1 VAVSVGMSVAAGS
14 RGWARHFE
22 GWQLGVAVVGVCALS
37 AMLVV
42 PRDVPPEL
50 LPVPR
55 VDRLEQLRERE
66 HDAERAERA
75 RMPARLSLAVR
86 SVGESFRRYGRA
98 AFSGPETLLQRQ
110 AQLRRLAAEA
120 LGQEGPEPLLE
131 LRALQTEL
139 WRGALSAG
147 SAEPTSDAVELGGGL
162 LQAARGRDWFA
173 PFPVGADAGAFT
185 ALFRL
190 YWARALGLEH
200 QHPFAPTLNE
210 WRAYYR
216 FLLSRPMPDPPLRD
230 GDLRSKLEYV
240 AALVSHDQE
249 YPEALA
255 RGILLYWQGSPGPA
269 AAALRTHLERFSDG
283 PWTLRARNHLAACGA
298 LLIE

>member
-1 VAVSVGMSVAAGS
+1 M
-14 RGWARHFE
+14 W
-22 GWQLGVAVVGVCALS
+22 VVGVCVLS
-37 AMLVV
+37 ALLVV

-50 LPVPR
+50 LPPPH
-55 VDRLEQLRERE
+55 VDRLEQRRERQR
-66 HDAERAERA
+66 DSERTERA
-75 RMPARLSLAVR
+75 RTPARLSLAVR
-86 SVGESFRRYGRA
+86 SVGEAFRRYGQA
-98 AFSGPETLLQRQ
+98 AFSAPALLLQRQ
-110 AQLRRLAAEA
+110 TQLRRLAAEA
-120 LGQEGPEPLLE
+120 LGREGPEPLLE

-139 WRGALSAG
+139 WQQALESG

-162 LQAARGRDWFA
+162 LDAARGHDWFLPPPA
-173 PFPVGADAGAFT
+173 GADAGERT
-185 ALFRL
+185 ALFRQ
-190 YWARALGLEH
+190 YWARALGFER
-200 QHPFAPTLNE
+200 QHPFALSLNE
-210 WRAYYR
+210 WRAHYR

-240 AALVSHDQE
+240 AALVLHDQE

-269 AAALRTHLERFSDG
+269 AAALRDHLERFSDG